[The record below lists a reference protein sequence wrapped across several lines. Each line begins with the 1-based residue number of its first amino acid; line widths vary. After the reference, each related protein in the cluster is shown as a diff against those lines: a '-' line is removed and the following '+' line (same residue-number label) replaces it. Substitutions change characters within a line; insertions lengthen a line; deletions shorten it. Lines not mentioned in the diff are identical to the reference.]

1 MAKARFLF
9 GQDFAAE
16 ERDASKPKQPTFSLD
31 DLEAARA
38 MARAEGVETGKQQAM
53 ASIERKTSDA
63 LAAVG
68 KRLAES
74 GAARDAALARIEAG
88 AVALCAALLRKLF
101 PTLQQ
106 RHGLAEIEG
115 LLRDG
120 LRTMADEPRVVVRLN
135 DALLDGLQP
144 RIDAL
149 AKQAGFA
156 GRVVLVGDEMV
167 ATGDCAIEWADGGA
181 ERCGDQL
188 WADVDALLRR
198 MAETT
203 PETRAADPGTTKAAA
218 Q

>member
-9 GQDFAAE
+9 EQDFAQE
-16 ERDASKPKQPTFSLD
+16 ERDALKPKQPTFTLD

-38 MARAEGVETGKQQAM
+38 MARAEGVEVGKAAAM
-53 ASIERKTSDA
+53 ASIERKAADA
-63 LAAVG
+63 LAALG
-68 KRLAES
+68 KQLAES

-88 AVALCAALLRKLF
+88 AMELCAALLRKLF
-101 PTLQQ
+101 PSMQQ
-106 RHGLAEIEG
+106 RHGLGEIEG

-135 DALLDGLQP
+135 DTLLDGLQP

-156 GRVVLVGDEMV
+156 GRVVLVGDDMV
-167 ATGDCAIEWADGGA
+167 AVGDCAIEWADGGA
-181 ERCGDQL
+181 ERCGDRL

-198 MAETT
+198 MAETA
-203 PETRAADPGTTKAAA
+203 PDAGAATAAA
-218 Q
+218 TP